1 MKHRFDVVAVRVEHK
16 GAVIAGMVITK
27 ARRTIILAAVGE
39 RCLVEGIDHGLIP
52 SLESQMMPT
61 GQLTRCGGAVGAG
74 NHQFISPEKA
84 VCGTADGY
92 VQDVQDSGIETP
104 AGGKILDHKL
114 DVVD

>member
-1 MKHRFDVVAVRVEHK
+1 MKHRFDVVAVRVEYK
-16 GAVIAGMVITK
+16 GAVIAGMVVTK
-27 ARRTIILAAVGE
+27 AWRAIVFPAMGE
-39 RCLVEGIDHGLIP
+39 GCLVEGIDHGLIP

-61 GQLTRCGGAVGAG
+61 GQLTRCSRAVGAG

-84 VCGTADGY
+84 VSGTADGY
-92 VQDVQDSGIETP
+92 VQDIQDSGIEAP